1 LGCVPDHSLKDEQYR
16 LRLSD
21 PQALYR
27 EENASPAPEYQA
39 LAAKAS
45 NKIGK
50 NTMAQNDTAKHGNGG
65 NLGFEADLFKAADKL
80 RGNMEPS
87 DYKHVALGLIF
98 LKYISDA
105 FEAKHKALLAEDAQ
119 AAEDKDEY
127 LADNVFWVPKEAR
140 WSHLQANAKLP
151 TIGTLIDDAMRAI
164 EKDNESLKGVLPKDY
179 ARPALNKV
187 MLGELI
193 DLISGIALNEEGDR
207 SKDILGRVYEYF
219 LGQFA
224 GAEGKRGGEFYT
236 PRSVVRVL
244 VEMLEPYQGRVYDP
258 CCGSGG
264 MFVQSEKFVTE
275 HGGRIGD
282 IAIYGQES
290 NYTTWRLAKMN
301 LAVRGIDSDIRWN
314 NEGSFHKDELRDL
327 KADYILANPPF
338 NISDWGGDRLREDV
352 RWRFGAPPVGNANY
366 AWLQHIYHHLAPNGT
381 AGVVLANGSMSSNQ
395 SGEGD
400 IRKAMLEADAVDC
413 MVSLPGQLFY
423 STQIPACLWFLARN
437 KNPGKGLRDRR
448 GEVLL
453 IDARKLGV
461 LVDRTRRELTDAE
474 VQKIA
479 DTYHAWR
486 GEKDAGE
493 YADVAGFC
501 KSVSMDEIRKHGHVL
516 TPGRYVGAADVEDDG
531 EPFEEKML
539 RLSAQWR
546 GHRATAAKLDAAI
559 EANLKELGY
568 GE

>member
-1 LGCVPDHSLKDEQYR
+1 
-16 LRLSD
+16 
-21 PQALYR
+21 
-27 EENASPAPEYQA
+27 
-39 LAAKAS
+39 
-45 NKIGK
+45 
-50 NTMAQNDTAKHGNGG
+50 MAQNDTNKNGNGG

-119 AAEDKDEY
+119 AAAEQGGSSAASAGRAGAAEDKDEY

-179 ARPALNKV
+179 SRPALNKV

-193 DLISGIALNEEGDR
+193 DLISGIALGEEGDR

-244 VEMLEPYQGRVYDP
+244 VEMLEPYSGRVYDP

-264 MFVQSEKFVTE
+264 MFVQSEKFVQE

-338 NISDWGGDRLREDV
+338 NISDWGGDRLRDDV
-352 RWRFGAPPVGNANY
+352 RWKFGVPPVGNANY

-395 SGEGD
+395 SGEGE

-413 MVSLPGQLFY
+413 MVALPGQLFY

-448 GEVLL
+448 GQVLF

-461 LVDRTRRELTDAE
+461 LVDRTRRELTDEE

-501 KSVSMDEIRKHGHVL
+501 KSASVEEIRKHGHVL
-516 TPGRYVGAADVEDDG
+516 TPGRYVGAEDVEDDG
-531 EPFEEKML
+531 EPFEEKMA
-539 RLSAQWR
+539 RLSALWR
-546 GHRATAAKLDAAI
+546 EQRAAASELDTAI

>member
-1 LGCVPDHSLKDEQYR
+1 
-16 LRLSD
+16 
-21 PQALYR
+21 
-27 EENASPAPEYQA
+27 
-39 LAAKAS
+39 
-45 NKIGK
+45 
-50 NTMAQNDTAKHGNGG
+50 
-65 NLGFEADLFKAADKL
+65 
-80 RGNMEPS
+80 
-87 DYKHVALGLIF
+87 
-98 LKYISDA
+98 
-105 FEAKHKALLAEDAQ
+105 
-119 AAEDKDEY
+119 
-127 LADNVFWVPKEAR
+127 
-140 WSHLQANAKLP
+140 
-151 TIGTLIDDAMRAI
+151 
-164 EKDNESLKGVLPKDY
+164 
-179 ARPALNKV
+179 

-244 VEMLEPYQGRVYDP
+244 VEMLEPYTGRVYDP

-264 MFVQSEKFVTE
+264 MFVQSEKFVQE

-352 RWRFGAPPVGNANY
+352 RWKFGAPPVGNANY

-413 MVSLPGQLFY
+413 MVALPGQLFY

-448 GEVLL
+448 GQVLL

-546 GHRATAAKLDAAI
+546 GHRATAAKLDASI